1 MLLSL
6 LPTAVMA
13 EGELPEELNSTAV
26 DNAVQLRWNEVSA
39 GYEHDKVVYTKY
51 KGDENVR
58 LPALYYDVTED
69 GTTRTVLAQSVFGPQ
84 DEYYALY
91 TPEGNG
97 GWSKVGTVF
106 YAPGNPEGTQGNI
119 CWTLSENEW
128 TAIGEGCAQYLL
140 MIKHENVW
148 YKLYLRAD
156 ATPTHGD
163 KVKTEDIVEKG
174 IDTSPVTQFPWNDKT
189 YYLGLSSMGGDG
201 EVLLRPQW
209 SGVITSEDNKMNFN
223 LAPQVFRLKENAASE
238 NYDSYEIVGSDI
250 LEELKLAYDFS
261 LTCYPTASCEGHYY
275 PLQQEDNGRAFFS
288 FTRDSLGDW
297 VIEVKATPKDGT
309 SGDAITHRGLISIA
323 EPEPDQLQ
331 MWCHGLNGYT
341 DQCTLRAG
349 TYSDVE
355 LRFGDNWLTNEDSGR
370 LSCDGNVVKNLS
382 YAPVQDGN
390 ETIKLWKFTVDESG
404 GSNKEGWIKY
414 SDENGESYVAVT
426 VKPSHGAAVADGE
439 RIQASQELGSL
450 FVEAKNGLVAAFKWP
465 VDGADKKT
473 YYLATAEWEE
483 DLGKIVPY
491 GMIDRS
497 VNSDGETYFAAR
509 VFDCVSGT
517 PGSGDATYLLREDIR
532 QQMQDAG
539 YSFELET
546 IPTTIG
552 CKYYPAIEKDI
563 TLESRD
569 PSSGNM
575 VSAQWEEQ
583 YFTEDSIGRWVYQ
596 ACIMKNNEL
605 WRASLSMGEYDYNL
619 YTEEKLN
626 DRNVDAINKRIAEVI
641 KAQDEELGKKVN
653 GLYGGVI
660 SFILPEGEIEG
671 QIIVPDTRCNIRV
684 RGASGGDGVILTTL
698 RGGIEFR
705 CDMTCHV
712 ENIHFIGAGKNA
724 PYWDA
729 QKGIGNYAVYGIGQG
744 TPESCIFEKYYIV
757 LHSTERPSWGGA
769 GSVFLNN
776 NVAICQN
783 SENGG
788 QLSIRNNW
796 FVGNNIGVLLKNAP
810 PAAFLLTYQNRF
822 VNNGTDITNESLG
835 ESRMVLWASQ
845 NYFYHNDANE
855 WKPQL
860 WTENNGVIRLNYDNK
875 GRLYSANGSP
885 SFAEPANFKN
895 SKPYDGHPAYEAF
908 LPRFG
913 GWTKTMAYPLAKTV
927 ECDTFFYPGW
937 WGTWRPMW
945 DYSDVYPI
953 YVPYGKKIE
962 ASALDGLHVSSF
974 DGENAVGT
982 FDFTVADDGMN

>member
-13 EGELPEELNSTAV
+13 EELPSDLNGEVVKRATCLRLNQEKREEN
-26 DNAVQLRWNEVSA
+26 
-39 GYEHDKVVYTKY
+39 DKVVYTKY

-69 GTTRTVLAQSVFGPQ
+69 GTTRTILAQSVFGPQ

-97 GWSKVGTVF
+97 RWSKVGTVF

-128 TAIGEGCAQYLL
+128 KAIGEGCAQYLL

-156 ATPTHGD
+156 ATPPHGNE
-163 KVKTEDIVEKG
+163 VKTEDIVEKG
-174 IDTSPVTQFPWNDKT
+174 IDTSPVTQFLWNDMT
-189 YYLGLSSMGGDG
+189 YYLGLSSKGGDG

-209 SGVITSEDNKMNFN
+209 SGVITGEDNKMNFN
-223 LAPQVFRLKENAASE
+223 LAPQVFRLKENADPE
-238 NYDSYEIVGSDI
+238 NYDNYEIVGIDI
-250 LEELKLAYDFS
+250 LEGLKVTYDFS

-288 FTRDSLGDW
+288 FTQDSLGDW

-341 DQCTLRAG
+341 DQCTLHAG

-355 LRFGDNWLTNEDSGR
+355 LRFGDNWLTNDDSGR
-370 LSCDGNVVKNLS
+370 LSCDGEVVKNLS

-913 GWTKTMAYPLAKTV
+913 GWTKIMAYPLAKTV

-982 FDFTVADDGMN
+982 FDFTAADGGMN